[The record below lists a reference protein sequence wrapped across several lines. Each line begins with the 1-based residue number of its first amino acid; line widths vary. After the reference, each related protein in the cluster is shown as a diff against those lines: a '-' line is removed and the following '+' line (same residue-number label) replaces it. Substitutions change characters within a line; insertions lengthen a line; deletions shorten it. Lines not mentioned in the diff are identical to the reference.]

1 MMVSKPH
8 RRSHHDRRG
17 KDKSPVTSE
26 ERTTRSSQS
35 SVEPARHPEFWLHD
49 GSIVLCV
56 QDTLFRVHQTI
67 LANHSEVFADLFKL
81 PQPAEEGTEEET
93 NESAG
98 MQKIDGCH
106 VVHLQ
111 DDVDDFVDLLKAIY
125 HPSCVSFSSSN
136 CDTRVHNLC

>member
-1 MMVSKPH
+1 MVSKPH
-8 RRSHHDRRG
+8 RRSHHDYRG
-17 KDKSPVTSE
+17 KDKSPATSE

-35 SVEPARHPEFWLHD
+35 SVEPTRHSEFWLHD

-56 QDTLFRVHQTI
+56 QETLFRVHQTI
-67 LANHSEVFADLFKL
+67 LANHSEVFADLFRL
-81 PQPAEEGTEEET
+81 PQPMEEGVGEEST
-93 NESAG
+93 SESA

-125 HPSCVSFSSSN
+125 HPSYVSSLLSKL
-136 CDTRVHNLC
+136 V